1 MEVQSLNGTW
11 EFRQEGTQEWLPGEV
26 PGGVH
31 TDLLRLGRIPDPFTG
46 ENELEVQWVSEA
58 DWEYRLA
65 FTPET
70 ALLAQDK
77 IVLVCEGLDTLAEV
91 SLNGQPVGRSRNM
104 FRPYEW
110 EVASL
115 LRPGDNRLAV
125 RFRSPVRYV
134 QERQAQ
140 FALPGV
146 EPAIH
151 IQGSPYLRKAPS
163 HFGWDWGP
171 MLPPIGLWREIR
183 LEGRSQARLAEVHL
197 RQQHSRGEARVS
209 AALRLERWGEAPLRA
224 VFRLTSPSGE
234 TWEQAAEADSGRS
247 DLDMELAVPNP
258 ELWWPNGMGG
268 QPLYRAVVEL
278 RSGEALLERREHRLG
293 LRTLELRQEPD
304 QWGRSFTFFVNGQP
318 LFAKGADWIPADS
331 FPTRV
336 TPERLENLLGSAA
349 QAHMNMLRVWGGGFY
364 ENEAFYDLCDRFGL
378 LVWQD
383 FMFACSIYP
392 LDEADFLE
400 ELEAEVRAAVTR
412 LRHRACLALWCGNN
426 EMEWMWRLWKRMPRL
441 SAYRRAYDRFF
452 HHTLPA
458 WVSAADPDRPYWP
471 SSPSSNTP
479 FRNPNSAEQGNMHY
493 WEVWHGRRPFSAY
506 LTQYPRFMTEFG
518 FQSLPP
524 LETVRAFAA
533 PESWDLQGRVM
544 KHRQRSGDGN
554 RLIFTQM
561 NRLFHPPR
569 DFPALVYLSM
579 VLQAEGIRSGV
590 EHWRRHRERVSG
602 TIFWQLNDCW
612 PAISWSSLDYYGR
625 WKALHYAARRFYA
638 PVLLSAVV
646 TRENIELHLTNDRLS
661 PFSGRLRWALQAL
674 DGTVVESGEA
684 PARVPA
690 GASELALAQPA
701 GFRPKRRKELV
712 LVCEL
717 LEGEERLAL
726 IAVPLAADK
735 SLALEDPQIRVDLSL
750 SGGELVLEARAR
762 SLARFV
768 ELGLEGAEVVFS
780 DNYFDLP
787 AGYTRRLTC
796 PLPGG
801 WSEAQAR
808 AALRVRSL
816 YDSYEG

>member
-1 MEVQSLNGTW
+1 MELQSLNGTW
-11 EFRQEGTQEWLPGEV
+11 EFSQIGKEEWLPGEV

-31 TDLLRLGRIPDPFTG
+31 TDLLRLGRIPDPFVG
-46 ENELEVQWVSEA
+46 ENELEVVWVTEA
-58 DWEYRLA
+58 DWEYRRS
-65 FTPET
+65 FTPEA
-70 ALLAQDK
+70 ALLAQER
-77 IVLVCEGLDTLAEV
+77 VYLVCEGLDTLAEV
-91 SLNGQPVGRSRNM
+91 SLNGQPVGETRNM

-110 EVASL
+110 EITSL
-115 LRPGDNRLAV
+115 LRPGENQIAV

-171 MLPPIGLWREIR
+171 MLPPIGIWREIR
-183 LEGRSQARLAEVHL
+183 LEGRSRARLAEVHL
-197 RQQHSRGEARVS
+197 RQQHSQSEARVS
-209 AALRLERWGEAPLRA
+209 AALQAERWGQAPLQA
-224 VFRLTSPSGE
+224 VFRLTSPSGQA
-234 TWEQAAEADSGRS
+234 WEQAAETGSEA
-247 DLDMELAVPNP
+247 LTLEITVPDP
-258 ELWWPNGMGG
+258 ELWWPNGMGA
-268 QPLYRAVVEL
+268 QPLYRAEVEL
-278 RSGEALLERREHRLG
+278 RSGEELLERREYSLG

-304 QWGRSFTFFVNGQP
+304 EWGRSFTFFVNGQP

-336 TPERLENLLGSAA
+336 TPEHLENLLSSAA

-364 ENEAFYDLCDRFGL
+364 EDEAFYDLCDHYGL

-383 FMFACSIYP
+383 FMFACHIYP
-392 LDEADFLE
+392 LDDPEFLE

-426 EMEWMWRLWKRMPRL
+426 EMEWMWRIWRRQPGL
-441 SAYRRAYDRFF
+441 SKYRRAFERFF
-452 HHTLPA
+452 FHTLPA
-458 WVSAADPDRPYWP
+458 WVAEADPDRPYWP

-479 FRNPNSAEQGNMHY
+479 FKNPNSADQGNMHY

-524 LETVRAFAA
+524 LETVRAFAS
-533 PESWDLQGRVM
+533 PEDWDLQGRVLR
-544 KHRQRSGDGN
+544 HRQRSGEGN

-561 NRLFHPPR
+561 NRLFRPPK
-569 DFPALVYLSM
+569 DFPSLVYLSM

-625 WKALHYAARRFYA
+625 WKALHYAARRFFA
-638 PVLLSAVV
+638 PVLLSAVAG
-646 TRENIELHLTNDRLS
+646 EEQIELHLTNDRLT
-661 PFSGRLRWALQAL
+661 PFAGRVRWALQSL
-674 DGTVVESGEA
+674 DGAVVEAGEAAAEA
-684 PARVPA
+684 PAS
-690 GASELALAQPA
+690 ASVLALGLPVSY
-701 GFRPKRRKELV
+701 RPKDRKKLA

-726 IAVPLAADK
+726 SVVPLAPDK
-735 SLALEDPQIRVDLSL
+735 SMCLEDPQIQVELSI
-750 SGGELVLEARAR
+750 SGDELVLEARAR

-768 ELGLEGAEVVFS
+768 ELGLEGADVVFS

-796 PLPGG
+796 PLPEG
-801 WSEAQAR
+801 WGEAEAR
-808 AALRVRSL
+808 AAIRVRSL
-816 YDSYEG
+816 FDSYR